1 MSKTIGLLL
10 HEASALMRREFERAA
25 RPKKLTLMQWRVLA
39 RLSDQ
44 GDMRQ
49 AELGVAINASPMTI
63 SDVAERLEC
72 AGLLRRDPDPEDS
85 RAKRLALTDAGLA
98 KVLEM
103 RTTAAQVFDKALD
116 GIPEDDIAGLT
127 RALTR
132 LIQNLEGQ

>member
-25 RPKKLTLMQWRVLA
+25 RPKKLTLMQWRVLG

-49 AELGVAINASPMTI
+49 AELGAAINASPMTI

-72 AGLLRRDPDPEDS
+72 AGLLQRGPDPEDS
-85 RAKRLALTDAGLA
+85 RAKRLALTETG
-98 KVLEM
+98 KVKVQEM
-103 RTTAAQVFDKALD
+103 RSTAAEVFDKALD